1 MIDSFSKGALDKLN
15 SNGNNKYYV
24 YRLIDPRS
32 FQTFYVGKGC
42 DNRVFMHAK
51 AATAL
56 ISKDEDA
63 ESLKLKLISEILA
76 AGKEV
81 ICFIHRWGLSQKAA
95 FEVEAA
101 LIDCYP
107 GLTNIQSG
115 HNNERGMVSVED
127 FEKQSNLVEYQEPKE
142 DYIIIKTSKGAIE
155 ANGSLYE
162 ATRRSWKADINKA
175 KKYKYVLSVINGI
188 VKEVYFVDNWYPDGD
203 RIAFEGKETND
214 KISSLKETLIPAKYR
229 KKGMASPFLYKK
241 KQFK

>member
-15 SNGNNKYYV
+15 SNGINKYYV
-24 YRLIDPRS
+24 YRLVDPRT
-32 FQTFYVGKGC
+32 FHTFYVGKGC

-56 ISKDEDA
+56 VSEDEDA

-76 AGKEV
+76 SGKEV
-81 ICFIHRWGLSQKAA
+81 ICFIHRWGLSQKTA

-107 GLTNIQSG
+107 GLSNIQSG
-115 HNNERGMVSVED
+115 HDNERGMISVED
-127 FEKQSNLVEYQEPKE
+127 FEKTSNLHEYQEPSE

-188 VKEVYFVDNWYPDGD
+188 VKEVYEVDNWYKDGE
-203 RIAFEGKETND
+203 RIAFKGKETKD
-214 KISSLKETLIPAKYR
+214 AISSLKGTIIPEKYR
-229 KKGMASPFLYKK
+229 RKGMARPFLYKK
-241 KQFK
+241 K